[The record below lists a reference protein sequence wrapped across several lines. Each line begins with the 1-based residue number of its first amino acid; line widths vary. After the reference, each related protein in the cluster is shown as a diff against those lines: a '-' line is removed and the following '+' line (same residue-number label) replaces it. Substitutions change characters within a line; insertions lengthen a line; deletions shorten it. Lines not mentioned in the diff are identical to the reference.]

1 MPSAESVHPEL
12 SLELDD
18 YAAVLL
24 DFKRRIELC
33 LADTAWDELPAILA
47 SRQAYLERIA
57 SQPIPDERREW
68 VKQIALSTLADDAE
82 FLSKV
87 EADKSAMAKQQQSLE
102 RGIRATQA
110 YKNT

>member
-1 MPSAESVHPEL
+1 MPSVESVSPEL
-12 SLELDD
+12 GLELDN
-18 YAAVLL
+18 YPAVLL
-24 DFKRRIELC
+24 DFKRRIEQS
-33 LADTAWDELPAILA
+33 LADAEWDELPAILA
-47 SRQAYLERIA
+47 SRQSYLERIA
-57 SQPIPDERREW
+57 SQPIPAERREW

>member
-1 MPSAESVHPEL
+1 MPLAEAAGD
-12 SLELDD
+12 ELDRSIEN

-24 DFKRRIELC
+24 DFKSRIQQC
-33 LADTAWDELPAILA
+33 LANAEWDELPGILS
-47 SRQAYLERIA
+47 SRQAYLEHIA

-110 YKNT
+110 YKST

>member
-1 MPSAESVHPEL
+1 MPLVEPVTPEL
-12 SLELDD
+12 SLELDN
-18 YAAVLL
+18 YELVLL
-24 DFKRRIELC
+24 DFKRRIEQC
-33 LADTAWDELPAILA
+33 LADAEWDELPAILA
-47 SRQAYLERIA
+47 SRQSYLERIA
-57 SQPIPDERREW
+57 GQQIPAERREW
-68 VKQIALSTLADDAE
+68 VKQVALSTLADDAG